1 MRKKTFHT
9 ETAYLLGIVSLAFGT
24 ALMEKADFGIS
35 MVVAP
40 AYLIFRK
47 LSLIVPF
54 VTFGMAE
61 YCFQA
66 ALLIVLMI
74 VLRKVKI
81 SYLFSFVTAVVYG
94 FVLDICMYLVSV
106 VPSEAIYIRITF
118 YVFGIILCSLGV
130 SLLFHTYIAPEVY
143 ELCVKLLS
151 DKYKIEISKFKTGYD
166 CASCAIGII
175 LSFAF
180 FGMWQFVGVKLGTI
194 ICALING
201 ITIGF
206 ISRVLEK
213 HFDFSDRFKLRR
225 FFE

>member
-1 MRKKTFHT
+1 MCKKTFHT
-9 ETAYLLGIVSLAFGT
+9 ELAYLLGIISLAFGT

-47 LSLIVPF
+47 LSLVMPF

-61 YCFQA
+61 YFFQA
-66 ALLIVLMI
+66 ALLVVLMF

-81 SYLFSFVTAVVYG
+81 SYLFSFVTAVIYG
-94 FVLDICMYLVSV
+94 FILDICMYSVSV
-106 VPSEAIYIRITF
+106 VPSDSVYVRIIFYI
-118 YVFGIILCSLGV
+118 FGMIMCSLGV

-151 DKYKIEISKFKTGYD
+151 NKYKVNISKFKTGYD
-166 CASCAIGII
+166 CVSCAIGII

-194 ICALING
+194 ICALVNG

-206 ISRVLEK
+206 ISRILEK
-213 HFDFSDRFKLRR
+213 HFDFADKFKLRR